1 MVCGT
6 VCCGKTAQ
14 RRATVATPINE
25 PDVRPGTRKYDA
37 SRRRAGAQAN
47 RERMLAAAHA
57 LFIEKGYAGTTLSMI
72 AEDADVALPTVYST
86 FGNKRAIL
94 AELLEPEDQAAIALP
109 TEVITADDRQGLMSV
124 VDNRALLRAYAE
136 LVYDGLER
144 SFDLLIA
151 LRVAAGGEP
160 EAERLESEVAAHRL
174 DSVRPLA
181 AELWGRKATRRG
193 LSEEVVAQSLWA
205 MGDVQLFRML
215 VRDRAWPRAR
225 FSAFVA
231 NALAGALL
239 PAD

>member
-1 MVCGT
+1 
-6 VCCGKTAQ
+6 
-14 RRATVATPINE
+14 VAKPNNE
-25 PDVRPGTRKYDA
+25 PHVRAGTRKYDA

-57 LFIEKGYAGTTLSMI
+57 LFVEKGYAGTTLAMI

-86 FGNKRAIL
+86 FGSKRAIL
-94 AELLEPEDQAAIALP
+94 AGLLEPEDQAASALP
-109 TEVITADDRQGLMSV
+109 IEVITADEHQRLIRL
-124 VDNRALLRAYAE
+124 VDTRALLRGYAE
-136 LVYDGLER
+136 LVHDGLER

-151 LRVAAGGEP
+151 LRVAAGSEP

-174 DSVRPLA
+174 ESVRPLA
-181 AELWGRKATRRG
+181 AEFRRRKVTRRG

-205 MGDVQLFRML
+205 MADVQMFRTL

-225 FSAFVA
+225 FSAFVS

-239 PAD
+239 PVG